1 MFQSATVHTS
11 HHAFLNLVN
20 SWSFRSLLRFYFVSS
35 TYTVGEDPPSNT
47 HLPFGNRC
55 ERLRLTFRG
64 TRFLAPFTIICSTVL
79 LVQISANTY
88 SLIQVFTP
96 TASANYTGP
105 LSNLNGLPAIQ
116 AGLAAS
122 VADVFS
128 QHLVGTTVID
138 IHEDSKS
145 ANSTTYFRASLF
157 GDPYYIGSVVYLYGF
172 YADDE
177 VKTAE
182 GWRISN
188 R

>member
-1 MFQSATVHTS
+1 M
-11 HHAFLNLVN
+11 
-20 SWSFRSLLRFYFVSS
+20 
-35 TYTVGEDPPSNT
+35 
-47 HLPFGNRC
+47 
-55 ERLRLTFRG
+55 
-64 TRFLAPFTIICSTVL
+64 L
-79 LVQISANTY
+79 LVQISANTD

-96 TASANYTGP
+96 TAFANYTGP
-105 LSNLNGLPAIQ
+105 LSNLTGLPAIQ

-128 QHLVGTTVID
+128 QHLLGTTVID
-138 IHEDSKS
+138 IHEDSKT

-157 GDPYYIGSVVYLYGF
+157 GDPYSIGSVVYLYGF

-188 R
+188 RQLVFQGPGFVGNLSLVGM